1 MGSSLA
7 MWDTAAPFAVV
18 NLRAWCRRC
27 GCEIRHPTSGQRYC
41 TERCRKRAERARW
54 KARWKARGVNKYIG
68 AKGRKAAIAR

>member
-7 MWDTAAPFAVV
+7 MWDTAEPFFVV
-18 NLRAWCRRC
+18 NPRASCRRC
-27 GCEIRHPTSGQRYC
+27 GCEIRHPASGQRYC

-68 AKGRKAAIAR
+68 AKWRKAAVAR